1 MFVIRVADRG
11 SVIWYG
17 PMDVTVLPNA
27 LADSARLEADVVAVL
42 RRPSSPLRRG
52 VTGVRAIVRPLQ
64 PGTPEHAMEAL
75 LSLPGAE
82 LMHADMP
89 SAPSTVPP
97 SGARRRT
104 PGREPVGSAGAMR

>member
-1 MFVIRVADRG
+1 MFVVRVADRG

-27 LADSARLEADVVAVL
+27 LADSHHLESEVRAVL

-52 VTGVRAIVRPLQ
+52 VAAMRAAVKPLQ
-64 PGTPEHAMEAL
+64 PGSAEHAMEAL
-75 LSLPGAE
+75 LSLTGAE

-89 SAPSTVPP
+89 APASVAA
-97 SGARRRT
+97 ARRT
-104 PGREPVGSAGAMR
+104 QGREPVGSAGV